1 MTSFE
6 KIFNIFLSET
16 KHTEL
21 AKLSEA
27 DLVYVLEH
35 FLETSALVEFK
46 KCRKDL
52 SKYTKTSFIKL
63 INGVPD
69 IEDEVEEDIDE
80 IDPDFGVDHQ
90 NIDKDE
96 EIPDKDFD
104 SGMNVYPDSSFPDKD
119 LDSDMNVYPD
129 NQPDGDFDSGM
140 NVYPETPEEEEEEIK
155 PEIPEWNE
163 DEEFSADFNITYKIK
178 EIGYFEEDLTHEE
191 CYIIALSMVLHHL
204 QGNINRE
211 EYFKRTISDRD
222 FKLADGDKIIS
233 SLLSLEKSISRKL
246 KKYKNSYSYNNIAE
260 LRDL

>member
-52 SKYTKTSFIKL
+52 SKYTKTSFIRL

-69 IEDEVEEDIDE
+69 IEEEVEDEIEEDIDE
-80 IDPDFGVDHQ
+80 IDPDFGVDHLS
-90 NIDKDE
+90 IDKDE

-104 SGMNVYPDSSFPDKD
+104 SGMNVYPEIPD
-119 LDSDMNVYPD
+119 
-129 NQPDGDFDSGM
+129 
-140 NVYPETPEEEEEEIK
+140 EEEAIK

-163 DEEFSADFNITYKIK
+163 DEEFSANFNITYKIK

-233 SLLSLEKSISRKL
+233 SLLALEKSISRKL

>member
-52 SKYTKTSFIKL
+52 SKYTKTSFIRL

-69 IEDEVEEDIDE
+69 IEEEVEDEIEEDIDE
-80 IDPDFGVDHQ
+80 IDPDFGVDHLS
-90 NIDKDE
+90 IDKDE
-96 EIPDKDFD
+96 EIPDKDF
-104 SGMNVYPDSSFPDKD
+104 
-119 LDSDMNVYPD
+119 DSDMNVYPD

-140 NVYPETPEEEEEEIK
+140 NVYPEIPDEEEAIK

-233 SLLSLEKSISRKL
+233 SLLALEKSISRKL

>member
-52 SKYTKTSFIKL
+52 SKYIKTSFIKL
-63 INGVPD
+63 VNGVPD
-69 IEDEVEEDIDE
+69 IEDEVVEDTDE
-80 IDPDFGVDHQ
+80 IDPDFGVDHLS
-90 NIDKDE
+90 IDKDE
-96 EIPDKDFD
+96 DIPDKDFD
-104 SGMNVYPDSSFPDKD
+104 SGMNVCPD
-119 LDSDMNVYPD
+119 
-129 NQPDGDFDSGM
+129 
-140 NVYPETPEEEEEEIK
+140 TPEEEEEDEEVIK

-163 DEEFSADFNITYKIK
+163 DEEFSANFDITYKIK

-222 FKLADGDKIIS
+222 FKLTDGDKIIS